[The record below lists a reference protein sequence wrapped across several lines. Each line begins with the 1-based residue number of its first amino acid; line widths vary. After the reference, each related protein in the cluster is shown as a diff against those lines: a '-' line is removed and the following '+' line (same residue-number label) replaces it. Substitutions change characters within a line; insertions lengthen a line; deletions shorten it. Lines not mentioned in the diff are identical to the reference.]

1 MLIFL
6 ALATTKTFYE
16 GQLAKVDFQSH
27 INFTNWSPGWS
38 PDNFGSPSGLGLST
52 IYYHR
57 LVSVLPIFP
66 FKSLLLY
73 YLFPILLSGF
83 TLFQWI
89 TNLFKRQEKGNQKL
103 IAAVTV
109 CFFFNSI
116 IFVGV
121 FLYGW
126 NLLTLIPLAGLA
138 IACRAIDQ
146 YKLEPKRTHLA
157 GIAIGSALIGGMI
170 HFLIFSA
177 LYAFRR
183 TKSSKQYLILV
194 SILLLGDAYVLIP
207 EIFSNMVVDEPYYQG
222 VDPIAQTRDT
232 QINLGV
238 VDRINGTFDPKIRA
252 DWFKHFWII
261 IALMGLLGFGKTIK
275 SKILPFGFYVAVIF
289 FSALNFSGLF
299 WDVSLNKLWTF
310 VPFIGGMF
318 RNPDKIYIFVAIGIF
333 TCAAYWLLQHN
344 IFRVLTI
351 TILLITTSNFYLGS
365 GIKSQLTTA
374 HINLPKSYEN
384 LSKEMQKDDGLKRT
398 LLLPFPKWFHFYS
411 WNEGI
416 QTQNILKQTIGTPVI
431 SDEIDSMPNIPTSL
445 TVLVKNIYGG
455 KCNQAKSAA
464 FETGITHVVLQ
475 SDFQINS
482 ESVDMVKKN
491 LEKCFETPFFKS
503 AELLAFRTNTRSES
517 FTLGESNNP
526 TAAKTSIGRS
536 FFGYSVFSE
545 SRDEMKYTLKERT
558 SSLSYI
564 NFQPWFRVIQP
575 NIDENKWLTWTIAK
589 DQRNFIINLNVIV
602 ALLSA
607 LISIGV
613 IGIIMVPKSIRRKM
627 SQIIQKNR

>member
-1 MLIFL
+1 
-6 ALATTKTFYE
+6 
-16 GQLAKVDFQSH
+16 
-27 INFTNWSPGWS
+27 
-38 PDNFGSPSGLGLST
+38 
-52 IYYHR
+52 
-57 LVSVLPIFP
+57 
-66 FKSLLLY
+66 
-73 YLFPILLSGF
+73 
-83 TLFQWI
+83 
-89 TNLFKRQEKGNQKL
+89 
-103 IAAVTV
+103 
-109 CFFFNSI
+109 
-116 IFVGV
+116 
-121 FLYGW
+121 
-126 NLLTLIPLAGLA
+126 
-138 IACRAIDQ
+138 
-146 YKLEPKRTHLA
+146 
-157 GIAIGSALIGGMI
+157 
-170 HFLIFSA
+170 
-177 LYAFRR
+177 
-183 TKSSKQYLILV
+183 
-194 SILLLGDAYVLIP
+194 
-207 EIFSNMVVDEPYYQG
+207 
-222 VDPIAQTRDT
+222 
-232 QINLGV
+232 
-238 VDRINGTFDPKIRA
+238 
-252 DWFKHFWII
+252 
-261 IALMGLLGFGKTIK
+261 
-275 SKILPFGFYVAVIF
+275 
-289 FSALNFSGLF
+289 
-299 WDVSLNKLWTF
+299 
-310 VPFIGGMF
+310 
-318 RNPDKIYIFVAIGIF
+318 
-333 TCAAYWLLQHN
+333 
-344 IFRVLTI
+344 
-351 TILLITTSNFYLGS
+351 
-365 GIKSQLTTA
+365 
-374 HINLPKSYEN
+374 
-384 LSKEMQKDDGLKRT
+384 MQKDDGLKRT